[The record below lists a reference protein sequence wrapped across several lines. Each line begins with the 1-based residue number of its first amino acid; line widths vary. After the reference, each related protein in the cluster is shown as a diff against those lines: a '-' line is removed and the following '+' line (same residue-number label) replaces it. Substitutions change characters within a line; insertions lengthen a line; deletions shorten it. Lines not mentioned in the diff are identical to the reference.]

1 MFKVLV
7 WDDYEIVFFNQ
18 VDVIDSN
25 GLIMLIFVWVKKL
38 DQEIEQRVLVVMELV
53 ERIVVMVIF
62 NVEVYFGILNSIF
75 YKIIVMEIKKLE
87 N

>member
-1 MFKVLV
+1 
-7 WDDYEIVFFNQ
+7 
-18 VDVIDSN
+18 
-25 GLIMLIFVWVKKL
+25 
-38 DQEIEQRVLVVMELV
+38 MELV

-87 N
+87 NYKCNYVWILVLGIYYVIYFFLV